1 MDKWIPV
8 LMSEKSLKYTG
19 DHDQVLVIDS
29 PCFLLAEREI
39 YLWELVLIHTLAFY
53 FDTWL

>member
-1 MDKWIPV
+1 
-8 LMSEKSLKYTG
+8 MSEKSLKYTG

-53 FDTWL
+53 FDT